1 MIRVR
6 TIMTEKVVTI
16 KEDATLVEATK
27 LIVDNHLSNLVV
39 VRKNIPIAVVIIHDL
54 IKGIVN
60 ISPKAKV
67 KDIISKNYFIVDPN
81 ANYSH
86 LVEKVKHEKIKI
98 FPVVEKDK
106 LVGIITET
114 DIVDATRD
122 FTRFHQIMQELILT
136 AFGLVTAFFLLF
148 FSPLGQSIR
157 KSFI

>member
-6 TIMTEKVVTI
+6 TIMTEPVVTI

-81 ANYSH
+81 ANYSQ
-86 LVEKVKHEKIKI
+86 LDEKVKHEKIKI